1 MEGQATLIS
10 MRSRNWV
17 ILSQAL
23 ELKGPSVVPRFVF
36 FEDLMMLILDGKW
49 QYHVCVCRL
58 SYDSDKMSFD
68 AHLMPT
74 LKSGPKK
81 KYSNYLPVVI
91 FLTCTCLFHLM
102 QYLRHEM
109 KEMSPPHGEAY
120 LIVRNP
126 RAQPISSGWR
136 LHQWTWKPGVTTSN
150 YLSSTWVHQWH
161 TGLFWCSILSGLMSV
176 KQQSKKKNYPPR
188 QELKMHLIMHSTVW
202 LTAHGA

>member
-1 MEGQATLIS
+1 MVSDSTTSVCADWVMTLTRCLLMHIWCRHWKVGQKKNTVTTFLLLFSWHVHVSFIS
-10 MRSRNWV
+10 CSILGMRWKRC
-17 ILSQAL
+17 
-23 ELKGPSVVPRFVF
+23 
-36 FEDLMMLILDGKW
+36 
-49 QYHVCVCRL
+49 H
-58 SYDSDKMSFD
+58 
-68 AHLMPT
+68 
-74 LKSGPKK
+74 
-81 KYSNYLPVVI
+81 
-91 FLTCTCLFHLM
+91 
-102 QYLRHEM
+102 
-109 KEMSPPHGEAY
+109 PPHGEAY